1 MVFPTNIG
9 TPYTPSLTNKWFKPA
24 LVKAELSGFDLYCLR
39 HTNARLLIAN
49 GENGKVAS
57 ERLGLDCGAY
67 PQHLLSRLASYAAR
81 AAERIEQLLFSAG

>member
-1 MVFPTNIG
+1 MG

-24 LVKAELSGFDLYCLR
+24 PVKAELSGFDLYCLR